1 MNISSEYYIEE
12 EYTAVAGPY
21 DYPKQKKM
29 MIKVIIDLVKGE
41 IDYRV
46 VEEFVKKKI
55 DGVERLVHQ
64 KTIERRGMIL
74 PKRS

>member
-21 DYPKQKKM
+21 EYPKQKDM
-29 MIKVIIDLVKGE
+29 MIRAIIDLVKGE
-41 IDYRV
+41 VDYRV
-46 VEEFVKKKI
+46 VEEFVEKKI
-55 DGVERLVHQ
+55 DGVDRVVHQ